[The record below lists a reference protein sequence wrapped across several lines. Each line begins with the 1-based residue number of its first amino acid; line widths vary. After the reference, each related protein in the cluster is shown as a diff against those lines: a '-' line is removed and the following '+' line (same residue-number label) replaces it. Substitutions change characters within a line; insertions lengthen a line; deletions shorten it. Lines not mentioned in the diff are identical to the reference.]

1 MESAVSGIVKIETAT
16 EERFQELFVAALA
29 FPHATAPNPRL
40 AEVVDLPAP
49 PAGSMGSDERP
60 RRRRRR
66 RSSD

>member
-40 AEVVDLPAP
+40 AEVVELPAP
-49 PAGSMGSDERP
+49 QAGATESGARP
-60 RRRRRR
+60 RRRRR